1 MFWQKGK
8 GGEIVSRKIVV
19 LLLAA
24 FLLVMLFTASTGFAQ
39 AGTDCREEAKA
50 GGVVAKAPCEPVP
63 PKKSL

>member
-1 MFWQKGK
+1 M
-8 GGEIVSRKIVV
+8 SRKIVV

-39 AGTDCREEAKA
+39 AGTDCREEAKEAKA